1 MSLIPLEPRVQHY
14 SWGDLRFIPSLL
26 GRENLEAVPYAELW
40 MGAHPDLPSKVGTR
54 TLRDVIE
61 EDPEAILG
69 PEVAREFRSE
79 LPYLIKVLSAA
90 LPLSLQAHPSDEQ
103 ARAGYLRENRAGIP
117 LEAPNRSYRDPR
129 GKPEL
134 LVALTDFYAFVGF
147 RPLAEI
153 AATLEEV
160 PELHRLAAG
169 FEPNEPGE
177 KALRNLYRRVMA
189 LPQTEVDEILE
200 PILMRLRRRSFD
212 RDRREFWLVR
222 CDEVFAR
229 GLKHDRGVL
238 CALFLNLLH
247 LRPGEAVSL
256 GPGVLHSYLEGSGVE
271 IMASSNN
278 VLRGGLTEKHIDVDE
293 LSNIASFRGGAP
305 PVLRPGPAREGERIY
320 PSSPKEFQ
328 LGVIDVAP
336 GRPYES
342 GESYGAE
349 ILIALEADGELEVS
363 SAVDS
368 KTLRR
373 SQSLLVTHGT
383 AYRIAG
389 RGTIYRA
396 AVPDRRPR
404 FRGWRP
410 SELAFGTSGLRGL
423 VSEMTDLEVYVN
435 TRGFLEYLLER
446 REIYRGDPVSAAGD
460 LRPSTERI
468 LGAVARAVTDGGF
481 RLDYLG
487 RIPTPALTS
496 SAFSQRRASI
506 MVTGSHIP
514 FDRNGVKFARPTGEV
529 MKVDEAGILAAV
541 AGVRAWEYAR
551 KGGES
556 PFADDGM
563 LLPDRARALPE
574 ASPSG
579 RESYVRRYLDFFPE
593 EALSGRRIV
602 MYQHSAVGRDL
613 LVGILR
619 SLGAHVLPMERSD
632 SFVPIDTEDIS
643 DQRLVELERLASV
656 ARDTIG
662 EIDAIVSTDG
672 DSDRPLVVGIEPGG
686 KVRFFAG
693 DLLGILVAEYLRAD
707 AVVVPVSA
715 NDAVDLWFAPRGV
728 PVKKTR
734 IGSPYVIEGMEEHLA
749 RGGFR
754 RIVGFEANG
763 GFLTGSDLER
773 DGQWLAA
780 LPTRD
785 AVLPILAVLH
795 LAVERNRSLPELF
808 SELPPRFGKAG
819 LIDRF
824 PARES
829 RAILK
834 RFSSEEGA
842 RELSSFFPPEM
853 GFAPLVRS
861 DATDGIRLTFEGG
874 DIAHIRPSGNAPQL
888 RIYAVAGT
896 QERANEIVRL
906 ALAEPDGILRRL
918 ETAAGR

>member
-14 SWGDLRFIPSLL
+14 AWGDSRFIPSLL
-26 GRENLEAVPYAELW
+26 GRENRDAVPYAELW
-40 MGAHPDLPSKVGTR
+40 MGAHPDLPSKVGAG
-54 TLRDVIE
+54 TLRELID

-69 PEVAREFRSE
+69 PEVTREFRGE

-90 LPLSLQAHPSDEQ
+90 LPLSLQAHPSEDQ
-103 ARAGYLRENRAGIP
+103 ARVGYLRENRAGIP
-117 LEAPNRSYRDPR
+117 VGAPNRSYRDPR

-134 LVALTDFYAFVGF
+134 LAALTDFYAFVGF
-147 RPLAEI
+147 RPLEEI

-169 FEPNEPGE
+169 FEPEE
-177 KALRNLYRRVMA
+177 AALRDLYQRVMA
-189 LPQTEVDEILE
+189 LPPAEVDEILE
-200 PILMRLRRRSFD
+200 PILVRLRRRSFD

-222 CDEVFAR
+222 CDEVFAHGR
-229 GLKHDRGVL
+229 EHDRGLL
-238 CALFLNLLH
+238 CALFLNLVH
-247 LRPGEAVSL
+247 LKPGDAVFL

-278 VLRGGLTEKHIDVDE
+278 VLRGGLTEKHVDIEE
-293 LSNIASFRGGAP
+293 LSNIVSFAGGTP
-305 PVLRPGPAREGERIY
+305 PVLRPVPVREGERIY
-320 PSSPKEFQ
+320 PSSMKEFE
-328 LGVIDVAP
+328 LGVIEVAP
-336 GRPYES
+336 GRAYQSE
-342 GESYGAE
+342 EAYGAE
-349 ILIALEADGELEVS
+349 VLVVLEADGDLEVS
-363 SAVDS
+363 STDGP
-368 KTLRR
+368 KKLHRG
-373 SQSLLVTHGT
+373 QSLLVTHGT
-383 AYRIAG
+383 TYRIAG
-389 RGTIYRA
+389 LGTIYRA

-404 FRGWRP
+404 FRGRRP

-468 LGAVARAVTDGGF
+468 LGAVARAITDGGF
-481 RLDYLG
+481 RLEYLG
-487 RIPTPALTS
+487 KIPTPALIW
-496 SAFSQRRASI
+496 SALSQRRASI

-551 KGGES
+551 KGLES

-563 LLPDRARALPE
+563 LLPERARSLPE
-574 ASPSG
+574 ASAAG

-593 EALSGRRIV
+593 DGLSGKRIV
-602 MYQHSAVGRDL
+602 VYQHSAVGRDL

-619 SLGAHVLPMERSD
+619 SLGADVLPMERAE
-632 SFVPIDTEDIS
+632 SFIPIDTEDIS
-643 DQRLVELERLASV
+643 DERLRELDRLASV
-656 ARDTIG
+656 AGDTIG

-672 DSDRPLVVGIEPGG
+672 DSDRPLVVGIAPDG
-686 KVRFFAG
+686 KVRFFGG
-693 DLLGILVAEYLRAD
+693 DLLGILVADYLRAD

-715 NDAVDLWFAPRGV
+715 NDAVDLWFGPRGI

-773 DGQWLAA
+773 GGQWLAA

-795 LAVERNRSLPELF
+795 LSVERNRSLPELF
-808 SELPPRFGKAG
+808 SELPLRFGKAG

-824 PARES
+824 PARAS

-834 RFSSEEGA
+834 RFSSEAGA
-842 RELSSFFPPEM
+842 RELSSFFTPEL
-853 GFAPLVRS
+853 GFGGIVRS
-861 DATDGIRLTFEGG
+861 DATDGIRLSFEGG
-874 DIAHIRPSGNAPQL
+874 DVAHIRPSGNAPQL

-906 ALAEPDGILRRL
+906 ALAEPDGILRKL
-918 ETAAGR
+918 ERAAVVK

>member
-14 SWGDLRFIPSLL
+14 AWGDIRFIPSLL
-26 GRENLEAVPYAELW
+26 GRENRDAVPHAELW
-40 MGAHPDLPSKVGTR
+40 MGAHPDLPSRVGAG
-54 TLRDVIE
+54 TLRELID
-61 EDPEAILG
+61 EDPEAVLG
-69 PEVAREFRSE
+69 PEVAREFRAE

-90 LPLSLQAHPSDEQ
+90 RPLSLQAHPSEDQ
-103 ARAGYLRENRAGIP
+103 ARAGYLRENRAGVP
-117 LEAPNRSYRDPR
+117 LGAPNRSYRDPR

-134 LVALTDFYAFVGF
+134 LAALTDFYAFVGF
-147 RPLAEI
+147 RPLEEL

-169 FEPNEPGE
+169 FEPTEEG
-177 KALRNLYRRVMA
+177 LRELFRRVMA
-189 LPQTEVDEILE
+189 LPQAEVDEILE
-200 PILMRLRRRSFD
+200 PILVRLRRRSFD
-212 RDRREFWLVR
+212 RDRREYWLVR
-222 CDEVFAR
+222 CDETFAR
-229 GLKHDRGVL
+229 GQEHDRGLL
-238 CALFLNLLH
+238 CALFLNLVH
-247 LRPGEAVSL
+247 LRPGEAVFL

-278 VLRGGLTEKHIDVDE
+278 VLRGGLTEKHVDIEE
-293 LSNIASFRGGAP
+293 LSSIVSFAGGPP
-305 PVLRPGPAREGERIY
+305 PVLHPVPVREGERNY
-320 PSSPKEFQ
+320 PSPPKEFQ

-336 GRPYES
+336 GRAYRSE
-342 GESYGAE
+342 EAYGAE
-349 ILIALEADGELEVS
+349 ILVVLEAEGDLEVS
-363 SAVDS
+363 SADGP
-368 KTLRR
+368 KKLRR
-373 SQSLLVTHGT
+373 GQSLLVTHGT
-383 AYRIAG
+383 TYRIAG
-389 RGTIYRA
+389 LGTIYRA

-404 FRGWRP
+404 FRGRRP
-410 SELAFGTSGLRGL
+410 RELAFGTSGLRGL

-446 REIYRGDPVSAAGD
+446 REIYRGDPVSSAGD

-468 LGAVARAVTDGGF
+468 LGAVARAITDGGF

-487 RIPTPALTS
+487 RIPTPALTW
-496 SAFSQRRASI
+496 SALSQRRASV

-551 KGGES
+551 KGSES

-563 LLPDRARALPE
+563 LLPERARPLPE
-574 ASPSG
+574 ASAAG

-593 EALSGRRIV
+593 DCLSGKRIV
-602 MYQHSAVGRDL
+602 VYQHSAVGRDL

-619 SLGAHVLPMERSD
+619 SLGADVLPMERSD
-632 SFVPIDTEDIS
+632 SFIPIDTEDIT
-643 DQRLVELERLASV
+643 DERLLELERLLSV

-662 EIDAIVSTDG
+662 DIDAIVSTDG
-672 DSDRPLVVGIEPGG
+672 DSDRPLVVGIAPEG
-686 KVRFFAG
+686 KVRFFGG
-693 DLLGILVAEYLRAD
+693 DLLGILAADYLRAD

-715 NDAVDLWFAPRGV
+715 NDAVDLWFGPRGV

-734 IGSPYVIEGMEEHLA
+734 IGSPYVIEGMEEYLA

-773 DGQWLAA
+773 DGVWLAA

-795 LAVERNRSLPELF
+795 LSAERNRSLVELF

-819 LIDRF
+819 LIDAF
-824 PARES
+824 PARAS
-829 RAILK
+829 RAILR

-842 RELSSFFPPEM
+842 RELSSFFTPEP
-853 GFAPLVRS
+853 GFGGIVRS
-861 DATDGIRLTFEGG
+861 DATDGIRLTFESG
-874 DIAHIRPSGNAPQL
+874 DVAHIRPSGNAPQL
-888 RIYAVAGT
+888 RIYAVAST
-896 QERANEIVRL
+896 QERANEIVKL
-906 ALAEPDGILRRL
+906 ALAEPDGILRKL
-918 ETAAGR
+918 ERASVLK

>member
-14 SWGDLRFIPSLL
+14 VWGDIRFIPSLL
-26 GRENLEAVPYAELW
+26 GRENRDAVPHAELW
-40 MGAHPDLPSKVGTR
+40 MGAHPDLPSRVGAG
-54 TLRDVIE
+54 TLRELID
-61 EDPEAILG
+61 EDPEAVLG
-69 PEVAREFRSE
+69 PEVSREFRAE

-90 LPLSLQAHPSDEQ
+90 RPLSLQAHPSEDQ
-103 ARAGYLRENRAGIP
+103 ARAGYLRENRAGVP
-117 LEAPNRSYRDPR
+117 LGAPNRSYRDPR

-134 LVALTDFYAFVGF
+134 LAALTDFYAFVDF
-147 RPLAEI
+147 RPLEEL

-169 FEPNEPGE
+169 FEPTE
-177 KALRNLYRRVMA
+177 KALRELFRRVMA
-189 LPQTEVDEILE
+189 LPQAEVDEILE
-200 PILMRLRRRSFD
+200 PILVRLRRRSFD
-212 RDRREFWLVR
+212 RDRREYWLVR
-222 CDEVFAR
+222 CDETFAR
-229 GLKHDRGVL
+229 GQEHDRGLL
-238 CALFLNLLH
+238 CALFLNLVH
-247 LRPGEAVSL
+247 LRPGEAVFL

-278 VLRGGLTEKHIDVDE
+278 VLRGGLTEKHVDIEE
-293 LSNIASFRGGAP
+293 LSNIVSFTGEPP
-305 PVLRPGPAREGERIY
+305 PVLHPVPIREGEGIY
-320 PSSPKEFQ
+320 SSPPGEFQ

-336 GRPYES
+336 GRVYQSE
-342 GESYGAE
+342 EAYGAE
-349 ILIALEADGELEVS
+349 ILVALEAEGDLDVS
-363 SAVDS
+363 SADGP
-368 KTLRR
+368 KKLRR
-373 SQSLLVTHGT
+373 GQSLLVTHGT
-383 AYRIAG
+383 TYRIAG
-389 RGTIYRA
+389 LGTIYRA

-404 FRGWRP
+404 FRGRRP
-410 SELAFGTSGLRGL
+410 RELAFGTSGLRGL

-446 REIYRGDPVSAAGD
+446 REIYRGDPVSSAGD

-468 LGAVARAVTDGGF
+468 LGAVARAITDGGF

-487 RIPTPALTS
+487 RIPTPALTW
-496 SAFSQRRASI
+496 SALSQRRASV

-551 KGGES
+551 KGSES

-563 LLPDRARALPE
+563 LLPERARSLPE
-574 ASPSG
+574 ASAAG

-593 EALSGRRIV
+593 DGLSGKRIV
-602 MYQHSAVGRDL
+602 VYQHSAVGRDL

-619 SLGAHVLPMERSD
+619 SLGADVLPMERSD
-632 SFVPIDTEDIS
+632 SFIPIDTEDIT
-643 DQRLVELERLASV
+643 DERLLELERLLSV

-662 EIDAIVSTDG
+662 DIDAIVSTDG
-672 DSDRPLVVGIEPGG
+672 DSDRPLVVGIAPEG
-686 KVRFFAG
+686 KVRFFGG
-693 DLLGILVAEYLRAD
+693 DLLGILAADYLRAD

-715 NDAVDLWFAPRGV
+715 NDAVDLWFGPRGV

-773 DGQWLAA
+773 DGEWLAA

-795 LAVERNRSLPELF
+795 LSAERKRSLVELF

-819 LIDRF
+819 LIDGF
-824 PARES
+824 PPRAS

-842 RELSSFFPPEM
+842 RELSSFFTPEL
-853 GFAPLVRS
+853 GFGGIVRS
-861 DATDGIRLTFEGG
+861 DATDGIRLTFESG
-874 DIAHIRPSGNAPQL
+874 DVAHIRPSGNAPQL
-888 RIYAVAGT
+888 RIYAVAST
-896 QERANEIVRL
+896 QERANEIVKL

-918 ETAAGR
+918 EGAVAK

>member
-1 MSLIPLEPRVQHY
+1 VSLIPLEPRVQHY
-14 SWGDLRFIPSLL
+14 AWGDTRFIPALL
-26 GRENLEAVPYAELW
+26 GRENRDAVPYAELW
-40 MGAHPDLPSKVGTR
+40 MGAHPDLPSRVGSG
-54 TLRDVIE
+54 TLSDRIQ

-69 PEVAREFRSE
+69 TSVAREFRGE

-90 LPLSLQAHPSDEQ
+90 IPLSLQAHPSEEQ
-103 ARAGYLRENRAGIP
+103 ARVGFLRENRAGIP
-117 LEAPNRSYRDPR
+117 LGARNRSYRDPR

-134 LVALTDFYAFVGF
+134 LAALTDFYAFVGF
-147 RPLAEI
+147 RPLEEI
-153 AATLEEV
+153 SATLDEV
-160 PELHRLAAG
+160 PELHRLASR
-169 FEPNEPGE
+169 FEPDER
-177 KALRNLYRRVMA
+177 ALRDLYRRVMA
-189 LPQTEVDEILE
+189 LEQAEVDEILD
-200 PILMRLRRRSFD
+200 PILVRLRRRSFE
-212 RDRREFWLVR
+212 RDRREFWLIR
-222 CDEVFAR
+222 CDEAFAR
-229 GLKHDRGVL
+229 GREHDRGLL
-238 CALFLNLLH
+238 CALFLNLVH
-247 LRPGEAVSL
+247 LRPGEAL
-256 GPGVLHSYLEGSGVE
+256 FLAPGVLHSYLEGAGVE

-278 VLRGGLTEKHIDVDE
+278 VLRAGLTEKHIDIEE
-293 LSNIASFRGGAP
+293 LSKIVTFIGGP
-305 PVLRPGPAREGERIY
+305 PPLLRPVTVREGERIY
-320 PSSPKEFQ
+320 PSPVKEFQ
-328 LGVIDVAP
+328 LAVIDVAP
-336 GRPYES
+336 GRVHQSE
-342 GESYGAE
+342 EAYGAE
-349 ILIALEADGELEVS
+349 ILVALEAEGDIEVS
-363 SAVDS
+363 SAEGPA
-368 KTLRR
+368 KLRR
-373 SQSLLVTHGT
+373 GQSLLATHGT
-383 AYRIAG
+383 TYRIEG

-396 AVPDRRPR
+396 AVPDRGPR
-404 FRGWRP
+404 FRGRRP

-468 LGAVARAVTDGGF
+468 LGAVARAVTDAGF

-487 RIPTPALTS
+487 RIPTPALTW
-496 SAFSQRRASI
+496 SALSQRRASI

-529 MKVDEAGILAAV
+529 MKVDEAGILASV

-563 LLPDRARALPE
+563 LLPERARSLPE
-574 ASPSG
+574 PSVAG
-579 RESYVRRYLDFFPE
+579 SESYARRYLDFFPE
-593 EALSGRRIV
+593 DALTGKRIV
-602 MYQHSAVGRDL
+602 VYQHSAVGRDL

-619 SLGAHVLPMERSD
+619 NLGADVLPMERSD
-632 SFVPIDTEDIS
+632 SFIPIDTEDIS
-643 DQRLVELERLASV
+643 DERLLELERLASV

-662 EIDAIVSTDG
+662 DIDAIVSTDG
-672 DSDRPLVVGIEPGG
+672 DSDRPLVVGIAPDGR
-686 KVRFFAG
+686 VRFFGG
-693 DLLGILVAEYLRAD
+693 DLLGILVADYLRAD
-707 AVVVPVSA
+707 AIVVPVSA
-715 NDAVDLWFAPRGV
+715 NDAVDLWFGPRGV

-795 LAVERNRSLPELF
+795 LSVERRRSLPELF

-824 PARES
+824 PARAS

-842 RELSSFFPPEM
+842 RELSSFFPPEL
-853 GFAPLVRS
+853 GFGRIVRS

-888 RIYAVAGT
+888 RIYAVANT

-906 ALAEPDGILRRL
+906 ALAEPDGVLRKL
-918 ETAAGR
+918 ERAAVLD

>member
-1 MSLIPLEPRVQHY
+1 VSLIHLEPRVQHY
-14 SWGDLRFIPSLL
+14 AWGDTRFIPSLL
-26 GRENLEAVPYAELW
+26 GRENRDAVPHAELW
-40 MGAHPDLPSKVGTR
+40 MGAHPDLPSRVGVGTLKDR
-54 TLRDVIE
+54 ID
-61 EDPEAILG
+61 EDPEAVLG
-69 PEVAREFRSE
+69 PEVTREFRGE

-90 LPLSLQAHPSDEQ
+90 LPLSLQAHPSEDQ
-103 ARAGYLRENRAGIP
+103 ARVGYLRENRAGVP
-117 LEAPNRSYRDPR
+117 LGGPNRSYRDPR

-134 LVALTDFYAFVGF
+134 LAALTEFYAFVGF
-147 RPLAEI
+147 RPLEEI

-160 PELHRLAAG
+160 PELHRLAPG
-169 FEPNEPGE
+169 FEPNEQ
-177 KALRNLYRRVMA
+177 ALRDLYRRVMA
-189 LPQTEVDEILE
+189 LPQAEVDEILE
-200 PILMRLRRRSFD
+200 PILVRLGRRSFD

-229 GLKHDRGVL
+229 GREHDRGLL
-238 CALFLNLLH
+238 CALFMNLVH
-247 LRPGEAVSL
+247 LRPGEAVFL

-278 VLRGGLTEKHIDVDE
+278 VLRGGLTEKHVDVEE
-293 LSNIASFRGGAP
+293 LSHIVSFSGGP
-305 PVLRPGPAREGERIY
+305 PPILHPVPVREGERVY
-320 PSSPKEFQ
+320 PSPPKEFQ

-336 GRPYES
+336 GRAYQS
-342 GESYGAE
+342 GEAYGAE
-349 ILIALEADGELEVS
+349 ILVALEAEGDLEVS
-363 SAVDS
+363 SAGGPT
-368 KTLRR
+368 KLRR
-373 SQSLLVTHGT
+373 GQSLLVTHGT
-383 AYRIAG
+383 TYRIEG
-389 RGTIYRA
+389 IGTIFRA

-404 FRGWRP
+404 FRGRRP

-468 LGAVARAVTDGGF
+468 LGAVARAITDGGF

-487 RIPTPALTS
+487 RIPTPALTW
-496 SAFSQRRASI
+496 SALSQRRASI

-529 MKVDEAGILAAV
+529 MKADEALILASV

-551 KGGES
+551 KGPES

-563 LLPDRARALPE
+563 LLPERARSLPE
-574 ASPSG
+574 ASAAG

-593 EALSGRRIV
+593 DGLSGKRIV
-602 MYQHSAVGRDL
+602 VYQHSAVGRDL

-619 SLGAHVLPMERSD
+619 SLGADVLPMERSD
-632 SFVPIDTEDIS
+632 SFIPIDTEDIS
-643 DQRLVELERLASV
+643 DERLLELERLASV

-662 EIDAIVSTDG
+662 DIDAIVSTDG
-672 DSDRPLVVGIEPGG
+672 DSDRPLVAGIAPGG
-686 KVRFFAG
+686 KVRFFGG
-693 DLLGILVAEYLRAD
+693 DLLGILVADYLRAD

-715 NDAVDLWFAPRGV
+715 NDAVDLWFGSRGV
-728 PVKKTR
+728 RVKKTR

-785 AVLPILAVLH
+785 AVLPILAVLR
-795 LAVERNRSLPELF
+795 LSVERNRSLPELF

-819 LIDRF
+819 LIDGF
-824 PARES
+824 AARAS

-842 RELSSFFPPEM
+842 RELSSFFRPEL
-853 GFAPLVRS
+853 GFGAIVRS
-861 DATDGIRLTFEGG
+861 DATDGIRLYFEGG
-874 DIAHIRPSGNAPQL
+874 DVAHIRPSGNAPQL
-888 RIYAVAGT
+888 RIYAVANT

-906 ALAEPDGILRRL
+906 ALAEPDGILRKL
-918 ETAAGR
+918 ERAAVIK

>member
-1 MSLIPLEPRVQHY
+1 VSLIPLEPRVQHY
-14 SWGDLRFIPSLL
+14 AWGDTRFIPSLL
-26 GRENLEAVPYAELW
+26 GRENLDAAPYAELW
-40 MGAHPDLPSKVGTR
+40 MGAHPDLPSKVAAG
-54 TLRDVIE
+54 TLRDLID
-61 EDPEAILG
+61 EDPDAILG
-69 PEVAREFRSE
+69 PEVTREFRGE

-90 LPLSLQAHPSDEQ
+90 RPLSLQAHPSEEQ
-103 ARAGYLRENRAGIP
+103 ARRGFLRENRAGIP
-117 LEAPNRSYRDPR
+117 LGAPNRSYRDTR

-134 LVALTDFYAFVGF
+134 LAALTDFYAFVGF
-147 RPLAEI
+147 RPPGEI

-169 FEPNEPGE
+169 FEPNEQ
-177 KALRNLYRRVMA
+177 ALRDLYRRVMA
-189 LPQTEVDEILE
+189 LPHAEVDDILE
-200 PILMRLRRRSFD
+200 PILLRLRRRSFD
-212 RDRREFWLVR
+212 RERREYWLVR
-222 CDEVFAR
+222 CAEVFAR
-229 GLKHDRGVL
+229 GQEHDRGLL
-238 CALFLNLLH
+238 CALFLNLVH
-247 LRPGEAVSL
+247 LKPGEAAFL

-278 VLRGGLTEKHIDVDE
+278 VLRGGLTEKHVDVEE
-293 LSNIASFRGGAP
+293 LSNIVSFTGGAH
-305 PVLRPGPAREGERIY
+305 PVLHPVPVREGERIY

-328 LGVIDVAP
+328 LGAIDVAP
-336 GRPYES
+336 GRPYQSE
-342 GESYGAE
+342 EAYGAE
-349 ILIALEADGELEVS
+349 ILIALEAEGDLEVS
-363 SAVDS
+363 SAEGAL
-368 KTLRR
+368 KLRR
-373 SQSLLVTHGT
+373 GQSLLVTHGT
-383 AYRIAG
+383 TYRIAG
-389 RGTIYRA
+389 LGTLYRA
-396 AVPDRRPR
+396 SVPDRRAR
-404 FRGWRP
+404 FRGRRP

-468 LGAVARAVTDGGF
+468 LGAVARAIGDAGF

-487 RIPTPALTS
+487 KIPTPALTW
-496 SAFSQRRASI
+496 SALSQRRASI

-529 MKVDEAGILAAV
+529 MKVDEAGILAAG

-551 KGGES
+551 QGPES

-563 LLPDRARALPE
+563 LLPERVRSLPV
-574 ASPSG
+574 ASATG

-593 EALSGRRIV
+593 DGLSGKRIV
-602 MYQHSAVGRDL
+602 VYQHSAVGRDL

-619 SLGAHVLPMERSD
+619 SLGADVLPMERSD
-632 SFVPIDTEDIS
+632 SFIPIDTEDVS
-643 DQRLVELERLASV
+643 DERLLELERLASV

-662 EIDAIVSTDG
+662 DIDAIVSTDG
-672 DSDRPLVVGIEPGG
+672 DSDRPLVVGIAPGG
-686 KVRFFAG
+686 KVRFFGG
-693 DLLGILVAEYLRAD
+693 DLLGILVADYLRAD
-707 AVVVPVSA
+707 VVVVPVSA

-734 IGSPYVIEGMEEHLA
+734 IGSPYVIEGMEEYLA

-795 LAVERNRSLPELF
+795 LSVERNRSLPELF

-819 LIDRF
+819 LIDAF
-824 PARES
+824 PGRASRE
-829 RAILK
+829 ILK

-842 RELSSFFPPEM
+842 RELSSFFTREL
-853 GFAPLVRS
+853 GFGGIVRS
-861 DATDGIRLTFEGG
+861 DSTDGIRLYFESG
-874 DIAHIRPSGNAPQL
+874 DVAHIRPSGNAPQL
-888 RIYAVAGT
+888 RIYAVAST

-906 ALAEPDGILRRL
+906 ALAEPDGILRKL
-918 ETAAGR
+918 ERAAVLK